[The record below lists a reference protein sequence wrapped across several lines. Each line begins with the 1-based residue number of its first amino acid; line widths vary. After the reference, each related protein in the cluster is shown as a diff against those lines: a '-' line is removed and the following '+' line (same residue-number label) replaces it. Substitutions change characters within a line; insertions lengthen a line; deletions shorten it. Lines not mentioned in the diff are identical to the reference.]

1 MSVPDQ
7 FMARIGASYIAGP
20 LSLSGGFRIEGLPAK
35 DVFGG
40 SNGFRRPGYV
50 ISVEPVAAYRLKS
63 TQFYVSVPVA
73 LERNRIQSVPDKIRT
88 AKTGTYFKGDAA
100 FADYSI
106 NFGVAF
112 ALK

>member
-1 MSVPDQ
+1 
-7 FMARIGASYIAGP
+7 
-20 LSLSGGFRIEGLPAK
+20 
-35 DVFGG
+35 
-40 SNGFRRPGYV
+40 
-50 ISVEPVAAYRLKS
+50 
-63 TQFYVSVPVA
+63 VPVA

-88 AKTGTYFKGDAA
+88 EKTGTYFKGDAA